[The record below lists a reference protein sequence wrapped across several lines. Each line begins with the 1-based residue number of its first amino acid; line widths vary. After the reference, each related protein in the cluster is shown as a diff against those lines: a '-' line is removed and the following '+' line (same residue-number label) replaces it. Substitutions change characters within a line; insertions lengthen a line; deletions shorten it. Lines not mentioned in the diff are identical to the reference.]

1 MFFNRILGFYTDFI
15 WYDSLGF
22 AKVFTTRVWASFLL
36 FVAGALIFWL
46 FFAINLWIMRRIE
59 PDGLDDTPID
69 QVSSAFGLRIMPV
82 MLSIGAILAVFM
94 GLTAAASWEEL
105 LLFLNQSNFGL
116 TDPIFGRDVSFFLFT
131 LPVWQMLRGWLMTT
145 VILTLIGTAL
155 VSGIGWRGWN
165 IRKAVLVHLAI
176 LGALI
181 LVLFAWQYRLD
192 AFQLV
197 YSARGAVFGA
207 GYTDVHAQ
215 LPAYNIL
222 IVITLIAAVL
232 LVVTAFMRR
241 AWRAIVVVLAVWLVV
256 AIVAGNVY
264 PVIGAA
270 FPRSAPT
277 SSIWNGPTLRTI
289 SNIRG

>member
-1 MFFNRILGFYTDFI
+1 MCSPHAI
-15 WYDSLGF
+15 
-22 AKVFTTRVWASFLL
+22 WASFLL

-59 PDGLDDTPID
+59 PDGLDDTPMD
-69 QVSSAFGLRIMPV
+69 QVSSVFGVRIMPV

-105 LLFLNQSNFGL
+105 LLFINQSNFGL
-116 TDPIFGRDVSFFLFT
+116 TDPLFGRDVSFFLFT
-131 LPVWQMLRGWLMTT
+131 LPVWQMLRGWMMST
-145 VILTLIGTAL
+145 VILTLIGTVV

-165 IRKAVLVHLAI
+165 IRKAVLVHLSI
-176 LGALI
+176 LSALI

-232 LVVTAFMRR
+232 LVVTAFMRG

-256 AIVAGNVY
+256 AIVAGNIY
-264 PVIGAA
+264 PSIGAA
-270 FPRSAPT
+270 FPSQPQRAQSRTTLHREQYRILRGLPLDWTRST
-277 SSIWNGPTLRTI
+277 FVTMMHR
-289 SNIRG
+289 RR